1 MNTYT
6 RIPRAVLGQAAD
18 VAFANPPV
26 FRFALAVGLPCA
38 YALSRY
44 GVASVVLLVL
54 ALVFRA
60 LPRFAV
66 NSGAVKG

>member
-1 MNTYT
+1 LNTYT